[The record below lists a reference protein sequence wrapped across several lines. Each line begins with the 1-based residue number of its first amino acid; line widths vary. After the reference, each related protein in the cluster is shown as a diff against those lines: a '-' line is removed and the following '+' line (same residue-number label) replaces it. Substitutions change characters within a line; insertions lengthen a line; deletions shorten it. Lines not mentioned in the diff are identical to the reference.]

1 MPRCLSSSD
10 TGKRSITFRYSSCSQ
25 RCELAAKEI
34 RALIAVS
41 VARTNDG
48 AERVEQAGATMREM
62 IHSIDSLRLF
72 IDDLSRMS
80 DRQRSS
86 IGEVRNSIASI
97 DESVQQNTRHVAQTL
112 SVAEDQQ
119 QQTRSLQE
127 AIALFRFA

>member
-1 MPRCLSSSD
+1 M
-10 TGKRSITFRYSSCSQ
+10 
-25 RCELAAKEI
+25 
-34 RALIAVS
+34 
-41 VARTNDG
+41 ARTNDG